1 MVWFNLKVGKFQ
13 NENMES
19 SYCPKYEWKFWEI
32 LPWIIFQTFS
42 FILLA
47 MRRLHIFVLKFIGL
61 WQSWKTVFDIYFNPK
76 TNFKNDRS
84 IAYLQK
90 YVFIPGNPCRNEI
103 TPLFNSGN
111 PTTYKD
117 TWFGVYCLCFYSV
130 FLLYFSAMLSH
141 LCFDFN
147 KVWKKSTITFLPL
160 CTVK

>member
-1 MVWFNLKVGKFQ
+1 MRWFSYHSQCRFQCLPIFATQKMGLTGCGAWRGKRKKLNFTQ
-13 NENMES
+13 WFDLTSRSGNFRMES

-84 IAYLQK
+84 IPCLQK
-90 YVFIPGNPCRNEI
+90 YVFYPRE
-103 TPLFNSGN
+103 S
-111 PTTYKD
+111 
-117 TWFGVYCLCFYSV
+117 
-130 FLLYFSAMLSH
+130 
-141 LCFDFN
+141 
-147 KVWKKSTITFLPL
+147 LP
-160 CTVK
+160 